1 MAMPRGEDSR
11 LTKATVV
18 NVAAFDE
25 RNSLGRKTE
34 AATSIWRFEWCILL
48 KDRCL
53 IGVGTSGLISI
64 VDDDIPDRNDD
75 SDCFADYASFLDSV
89 WVLGVDVIVGD
100 DDLEFG
106 TADDSG

>member
-1 MAMPRGEDSR
+1 MPRGEDSR
-11 LTKATVV
+11 LTKATVM
-18 NVAAFDE
+18 NIAAFDE
-25 RNSLGRKTE
+25 RNTIGRKTE
-34 AATSIWRFEWCILL
+34 AATSIWRFEWCVLL

-64 VDDDIPDRNDD
+64 VDDDVPDRDND
-75 SDCFADYASFLDSV
+75 SDFADYSSFLEGG
-89 WVLGVDVIVGD
+89 WVLGVDIVVGD